1 MAFTANC
8 NEIFFHIASQTTSL
22 LHVMNLQIFETSAL
36 LASPAVAL
44 EHLLAKH
51 PIGIPV
57 QANPGLSWDWWIHE
71 AFGIRSKNSCCWEF
85 GSSR

>member
-1 MAFTANC
+1 MGGCLPFVLLEPRGTLGPEMNPQMAFTANC

-44 EHLLAKH
+44 
-51 PIGIPV
+51 
-57 QANPGLSWDWWIHE
+57 
-71 AFGIRSKNSCCWEF
+71 
-85 GSSR
+85 